1 MKKDFFKDPKI
12 KFPAYEP
19 WISDDDKKIVN
30 KALSQSMLTL
40 GPQLEKFE
48 TDFCKYSKAKY
59 AIAVSNCTA
68 ALHLSLMALGI
79 KQGDE
84 VIIPDLTFVADA
96 NAVLACNAKPVIVD
110 VNKEN
115 FFLSI
120 SNLKKN
126 ITKKTKAIIPVHI
139 YGQVCN
145 INEILDVAKDNNLK
159 VIEDCA
165 HAVGTFHKS
174 KHVGTLG
181 STGCFSFY
189 PTKNITTAEGG
200 MVITNSKQI
209 AEKVRQLRSH
219 GMTKSLK
226 NRYSGEYPWIFD
238 IMEPGYNYR
247 LDEIRAALGITQ
259 LKKIK
264 KINELRKKASL
275 YYHKN
280 LQNIPGIIL
289 PDMVSDKSH
298 SYHLYTI
305 RVKSPYRLSRN
316 QLFKKLKDAGIRTT
330 VYWMPIHMYTAYR
343 KFTSTSN
350 IKNTSKIYEEILALP
365 LFPNIT
371 LKHQNKVISC
381 IKKFGDKNER

>member
-1 MKKDFFKDPKI
+1 MKKDFFKDSKI

-19 WISDDDKKIVN
+19 WISKEDEKIIN
-30 KALSQSMLTL
+30 KTLKQSMLTL

-48 TDFCKYSKAKY
+48 SDFCKYSKAKY

-79 KQGDE
+79 KENDE

-96 NAVLACNAKPVIVD
+96 NAVLACNAKPVVADI
-110 VNKEN
+110 NKEN

-120 SNLKKN
+120 SNVKKN

-145 INEILDVAKDNNLK
+145 IDEILDLAKDNNLK
-159 VIEDCA
+159 VVEDCA

-200 MVITNSKQI
+200 MVTTNSKEI

-226 NRYSGEYPWIFD
+226 SRYSSEYPWVFD
-238 IMEPGYNYR
+238 IVEPGYNYR

-259 LKKIK
+259 LKRIK

-289 PDMVSDKSH
+289 PDMVNDKSH

-305 RVKSPYRLSRN
+305 RVTKPYKFSRN
-316 QLFKKLKDAGIRTT
+316 QLYKKLKDNGIRTT
-330 VYWMPIHMYTAYR
+330 VYWMPIHEYAAYR
-343 KFTSTSN
+343 KFAKKSS
-350 IKNTSKIYEEILALP
+350 IVNTVNTYDEILALP
-365 LFPNIT
+365 LFPNISK
-371 LKHQNKVISC
+371 KHQDAVIKVMRSS
-381 IKKFGDKNER
+381 

>member
-1 MKKDFFKDPKI
+1 MKKDFFEDKKI

-19 WISDDDKKIVN
+19 WISDEDKKIV
-30 KALSQSMLTL
+30 KKTLTQSMLTL

-48 TDFCKYSKAKY
+48 NDFCKYSKAKY
-59 AIAVSNCTA
+59 AVAVSNCTA

-79 KQGDE
+79 KKDDE

-96 NAVLACNAKPVIVD
+96 NAILACNAKPVIVD
-110 VNKEN
+110 INKEN

-120 SNLKKN
+120 SNIKKN

-145 INEILDVAKDNNLK
+145 IDEILDIAKDNNLK

-181 STGCFSFY
+181 NTGCFSFY

-200 MVITNSKQI
+200 MVITNSEKI
-209 AEKVRQLRSH
+209 AEKVRQLRNH

-226 NRYSGEYPWIFD
+226 SRYSSEYPWIFD
-238 IMEPGYNYR
+238 IKQPGYNYR

-259 LKKIK
+259 LKRIK
-264 KINELRKKASL
+264 KINELRKKASS
-275 YYHKN
+275 YYNKN

-289 PDMVSDKSH
+289 PDMVNDKTH

-305 RVKSPYRLSRN
+305 RVTKLYKLSRN
-316 QLFKKLKDAGIRTT
+316 QLFKKLKDNGIRTT
-330 VYWMPIHMYTAYR
+330 VYWMPIHKYTAYR
-343 KFTSTSN
+343 KFVKTSN
-350 IKNTSKIYEEILALP
+350 ILNTTKIYDEILALP
-365 LFPNIT
+365 LFPSISK
-371 LKHQNKVISC
+371 KHQDAVIKVIKSV
-381 IKKFGDKNER
+381 KN

>member
-1 MKKDFFKDPKI
+1 MKKDFFEDKKI

-19 WISDDDKKIVN
+19 WISDEDKKIV
-30 KALSQSMLTL
+30 KKTLSQSMLTL

-48 TDFCKYSKAKY
+48 NNFCKYSKAKY
-59 AIAVSNCTA
+59 AVAVSNCTA

-79 KQGDE
+79 KKDDE

-96 NAVLACNAKPVIVD
+96 NAILACNAKPVIVD
-110 VNKEN
+110 INKEN

-120 SNLKKN
+120 SNIKKN

-145 INEILDVAKDNNLK
+145 IEEILDVAKDNNLK

-181 STGCFSFY
+181 NTGCFSFY

-200 MVITNSKQI
+200 MVITNSEKI
-209 AEKVRQLRSH
+209 AVKVRQLRNH

-226 NRYSGEYPWIFD
+226 SRYSSEYPWIFD
-238 IMEPGYNYR
+238 IKQPGYNYR

-259 LKKIK
+259 LKRIK
-264 KINELRKKASL
+264 KINELRKKASS
-275 YYHKN
+275 YYNKN

-289 PDMVSDKSH
+289 PDMVNDKTH

-305 RVKSPYRLSRN
+305 RVTKPYKLSRN
-316 QLFKKLKDAGIRTT
+316 QLFKKLKDNGIRTT
-330 VYWMPIHMYTAYR
+330 VYWMPIHKYTAYR
-343 KFTSTSN
+343 KFVKTSN
-350 IKNTSKIYEEILALP
+350 ILNTTKIYDEILALP
-365 LFPNIT
+365 LFPNISK
-371 LKHQNKVISC
+371 KHQDAVIKVIKSV
-381 IKKFGDKNER
+381 KN

>member
-1 MKKDFFKDPKI
+1 MKKDFFKDSKI

-19 WISDDDKKIVN
+19 WISGDDKKIIN
-30 KALSQSMLTL
+30 KTLSQSMLTL

-48 TDFCKYSKAKY
+48 ASFCKYSKSKY
-59 AIAVSNCTA
+59 AVAVSNCTA

-79 KQGDE
+79 GKDDE

-96 NAVLACNAKPVIVD
+96 NAVLACNAKPVVADI
-110 VNKEN
+110 NKEN

-120 SNLKKN
+120 SNVKKN
-126 ITKKTKAIIPVHI
+126 ITKKPKAIIPVHI

-145 INEILDVAKDNNLK
+145 IEEILDLARDYNLK

-181 STGCFSFY
+181 NTGCFSFY

-200 MVITNSKQI
+200 MITTNSKKI

-226 NRYSGEYPWIFD
+226 SRYSSEYPWVFD
-238 IMEPGYNYR
+238 IVEPGYNYR
-247 LDEIRAALGITQ
+247 LDEIRSALGITQ
-259 LKKIK
+259 LKRIK
-264 KINELRKKASL
+264 KINDLRKKASL

-289 PDMVSDKSH
+289 PDMVNDNTH

-305 RVKSPYRLSRN
+305 RVTKPFKLSRN
-316 QLFKKLKDAGIRTT
+316 QLYKKLKDNGIRTT
-330 VYWMPIHMYTAYR
+330 VYWMPIHEYAAYR
-343 KFTSTSN
+343 KFAKKSN
-350 IKNTSKIYEEILALP
+350 VVNTAKIYDEILALP
-365 LFPNIT
+365 LFPNISK
-371 LKHQNKVISC
+371 KHQDAVIKVIKSY
-381 IKKFGDKNER
+381 

>member
-1 MKKDFFKDPKI
+1 MKKDFFEDKKI

-19 WISDDDKKIVN
+19 WISDEDKKIV
-30 KALSQSMLTL
+30 KKTLTQSMLTL

-48 TDFCKYSKAKY
+48 NDFCKYSKAKY
-59 AIAVSNCTA
+59 AVAVSNCTA

-79 KQGDE
+79 KKDDE

-96 NAVLACNAKPVIVD
+96 NAILACNAKPVIVD
-110 VNKEN
+110 INKEN

-120 SNLKKN
+120 SNIKKN

-145 INEILDVAKDNNLK
+145 IDEILDIAKDNNLK

-181 STGCFSFY
+181 NTGCFSFY

-200 MVITNSKQI
+200 MVITNSEKI
-209 AEKVRQLRSH
+209 AEKVRQLRNH

-226 NRYSGEYPWIFD
+226 SRYSSEYPWIFD
-238 IMEPGYNYR
+238 IKQPGYNYR

-259 LKKIK
+259 LKRIK
-264 KINELRKKASL
+264 KINELRKKASS
-275 YYHKN
+275 YYNKN

-289 PDMVSDKSH
+289 PDMVNDKTH

-305 RVKSPYRLSRN
+305 RVTKPYKLSRN
-316 QLFKKLKDAGIRTT
+316 QLFKKLKDNGIRTT
-330 VYWMPIHMYTAYR
+330 VYWMPIHKYTAYR
-343 KFTSTSN
+343 KFVKTSN
-350 IKNTSKIYEEILALP
+350 ILNTTKIYDEILALP
-365 LFPNIT
+365 LFPNISK
-371 LKHQNKVISC
+371 KHQDAVIKVIKSV
-381 IKKFGDKNER
+381 KN

>member
-1 MKKDFFKDPKI
+1 MKKDFFEDKKI

-19 WISDDDKKIVN
+19 WISDEDKKIV
-30 KALSQSMLTL
+30 KKTLTQSMLTL

-48 TDFCKYSKAKY
+48 NDFCKYSKAKY
-59 AIAVSNCTA
+59 AVAVSNCTA

-79 KQGDE
+79 KKDDE

-96 NAVLACNAKPVIVD
+96 NAILACNAKPVIAD
-110 VNKEN
+110 INKEN

-120 SNLKKN
+120 SNIKKN

-145 INEILDVAKDNNLK
+145 IEEILDVAKDNNLK

-181 STGCFSFY
+181 NTGCFSFY

-200 MVITNSKQI
+200 MVITNSEKI
-209 AEKVRQLRSH
+209 AEKVRHLRNH

-226 NRYSGEYPWIFD
+226 SRYSSEYPWIFD
-238 IMEPGYNYR
+238 IKQPGYNYR

-259 LKKIK
+259 LKRIK
-264 KINELRKKASL
+264 KINELRKKASS
-275 YYHKN
+275 YYNKN

-289 PDMVSDKSH
+289 PDMVNDKTH

-305 RVKSPYRLSRN
+305 RVTKLYKLSRN
-316 QLFKKLKDAGIRTT
+316 QLFKKLKDNGIRTT
-330 VYWMPIHMYTAYR
+330 VYWMPIHKYTAYR
-343 KFTSTSN
+343 KFVKTSN
-350 IKNTSKIYEEILALP
+350 ILNTTKIYDEILALP
-365 LFPNIT
+365 LFPNISK
-371 LKHQNKVISC
+371 KHQDAVIKVIKSV
-381 IKKFGDKNER
+381 KN

>member
-1 MKKDFFKDPKI
+1 MKKDFFEDKKI

-19 WISDDDKKIVN
+19 WISDEDKKIV
-30 KALSQSMLTL
+30 KKTLTQSMLTL

-48 TDFCKYSKAKY
+48 NDFCKYSKAKY
-59 AIAVSNCTA
+59 AVAVSNCTA

-79 KQGDE
+79 KKDDE

-96 NAVLACNAKPVIVD
+96 NAILACNAKPVIVD
-110 VNKEN
+110 INKEN

-120 SNLKKN
+120 SNIKKN

-145 INEILDVAKDNNLK
+145 IEEILDIAKDNNLK

-181 STGCFSFY
+181 NTGCFSFY

-200 MVITNSKQI
+200 MVITNSEKI
-209 AEKVRQLRSH
+209 AEKVRQLRNH

-226 NRYSGEYPWIFD
+226 SRYSSEYPWIFD
-238 IMEPGYNYR
+238 IKQSGYNYR

-259 LKKIK
+259 LKRIK
-264 KINELRKKASL
+264 KINELRKKASS
-275 YYHKN
+275 YYNKN

-289 PDMVSDKSH
+289 PDMVNDKTH

-305 RVKSPYRLSRN
+305 RVTKLYKLSRN
-316 QLFKKLKDAGIRTT
+316 QLFKKLKDNGIRTT
-330 VYWMPIHMYTAYR
+330 VYWMPIHKYTAYR
-343 KFTSTSN
+343 KFVKTSN
-350 IKNTSKIYEEILALP
+350 ILNTTKIYDEILALP
-365 LFPNIT
+365 LFPNISK
-371 LKHQNKVISC
+371 KHQDAVIKVIKSV
-381 IKKFGDKNER
+381 KN

>member
-1 MKKDFFKDPKI
+1 MKKDFFKDSKI

-19 WISDDDKKIVN
+19 WISKNDKKIVD

-48 TDFCKYSKAKY
+48 SDFCKYSNSKY

-79 KQGDE
+79 KKNDE

-96 NAVLACNAKPVIVD
+96 NAILACNAKPVITD
-110 VNKEN
+110 INKEN

-120 SNLKKN
+120 SNIKKN

-145 INEILDVAKDNNLK
+145 IDEILDVAKDNNLK

-219 GMTKSLK
+219 GMTKSLQ
-226 NRYSGEYPWIFD
+226 NRYSSEYPWIFD
-238 IMEPGYNYR
+238 ILQPGYNYR

-259 LKKIK
+259 LKRIK
-264 KINELRKKASL
+264 KINDLRKKAST

-289 PDMVSDKSH
+289 PDMVNDRTH

-305 RVKSPYRLSRN
+305 RVTNPYKLSRN
-316 QLFKKLKDAGIRTT
+316 QLFKKLKNNGIRTT
-330 VYWMPIHMYTAYR
+330 VYWMPIHKYTAYQ
-343 KFTSTSN
+343 KFAKKSN
-350 IKNTSKIYEEILALP
+350 VINTTKIYDEILALP
-365 LFPNIT
+365 LFPNIS
-371 LKHQNKVISC
+371 KIHQDSVIKVIKSS
-381 IKKFGDKNER
+381 

>member
-1 MKKDFFKDPKI
+1 MKKDFFKDSKI

-19 WISDDDKKIVN
+19 WISKEDEKIIDKTLK
-30 KALSQSMLTL
+30 QSMLTL

-48 TDFCKYSKAKY
+48 SDFCKYSKSKY
-59 AIAVSNCTA
+59 AVAVSNCTA

-79 KQGDE
+79 KENDE

-96 NAVLACNAKPVIVD
+96 NAVLACNAKPVVADI
-110 VNKEN
+110 NKEN

-120 SNLKKN
+120 SNVKKN
-126 ITKKTKAIIPVHI
+126 ITKRTKAIIPVHI

-145 INEILDVAKDNNLK
+145 IEEIMDLAKDNNLK
-159 VIEDCA
+159 VVEDCA
-165 HAVGTFHKS
+165 HAVGTFYKS

-200 MVITNSKQI
+200 MVTTNSKEI

-226 NRYSGEYPWIFD
+226 SRYSSEYPWVFD
-238 IMEPGYNYR
+238 IVEPGYNYR
-247 LDEIRAALGITQ
+247 LDEIRSALGISQ
-259 LKKIK
+259 LKRIK

-275 YYHKN
+275 YYDKN
-280 LQNIPGIIL
+280 LQNISGIIL
-289 PDMVSDKSH
+289 PDMVNDKSH

-305 RVKSPYRLSRN
+305 RVTKSFKLSRN
-316 QLFKKLKDAGIRTT
+316 QLYKKLKDNGIRTT
-330 VYWMPIHMYTAYR
+330 VYWMPIHEYAAYR
-343 KFTSTSN
+343 KFAKKSS
-350 IKNTSKIYEEILALP
+350 IVNTAKIYDEILALP
-365 LFPNIT
+365 LFPNISK
-371 LKHQNKVISC
+371 KHQDAVIKVIKSV
-381 IKKFGDKNER
+381 

>member
-1 MKKDFFKDPKI
+1 MKKDFFEDKKI

-19 WISDDDKKIVN
+19 WISDEDKKIVE
-30 KALSQSMLTL
+30 KTLTQSMLTL

-48 TDFCKYSKAKY
+48 NDFCKYSKAKY
-59 AIAVSNCTA
+59 AVAVSNCTA

-79 KQGDE
+79 KKDDE

-96 NAVLACNAKPVIVD
+96 NAILACNAKPVIVD
-110 VNKEN
+110 INKEN

-120 SNLKKN
+120 SNIKKN

-145 INEILDVAKDNNLK
+145 IEEILDVAKDNNLK

-181 STGCFSFY
+181 NTGCFSFY

-200 MVITNSKQI
+200 MVITNSEKI
-209 AEKVRQLRSH
+209 AEKVRQLRNH

-226 NRYSGEYPWIFD
+226 SRYSSEYPWIFD
-238 IMEPGYNYR
+238 IKQPGYNYR

-259 LKKIK
+259 LKRIK
-264 KINELRKKASL
+264 KINELRKKASS
-275 YYHKN
+275 YYNKN

-289 PDMVSDKSH
+289 PDIVNDKTH

-305 RVKSPYRLSRN
+305 RVTKPYKLSRN
-316 QLFKKLKDAGIRTT
+316 QLFKKLKDNGIRTT
-330 VYWMPIHMYTAYR
+330 VYWMPIHKYTAYR
-343 KFTSTSN
+343 KFVKTSN
-350 IKNTSKIYEEILALP
+350 ILNTIKIYDEILALP
-365 LFPNIT
+365 LFPNISK
-371 LKHQNKVISC
+371 KHQDAVIKVIKSV
-381 IKKFGDKNER
+381 KN

>member
-1 MKKDFFKDPKI
+1 MKKDFFEDKKI

-19 WISDDDKKIVN
+19 WISDEDKKIV
-30 KALSQSMLTL
+30 KKTLSQSMLTL

-48 TDFCKYSKAKY
+48 NDFCKYSKAKY
-59 AIAVSNCTA
+59 AVAVSNCTA

-79 KQGDE
+79 KKDDE

-96 NAVLACNAKPVIVD
+96 NAILACNAKPVIVD
-110 VNKEN
+110 INKEN

-120 SNLKKN
+120 SNIKKN

-145 INEILDVAKDNNLK
+145 IEDILDVAKNNNLK

-181 STGCFSFY
+181 NTGCFSFY

-200 MVITNSKQI
+200 MVITNSEKI
-209 AEKVRQLRSH
+209 AEKVRQLRNH

-226 NRYSGEYPWIFD
+226 SRYSSEYPWIFD
-238 IMEPGYNYR
+238 IKQSGYNYR

-259 LKKIK
+259 LKRIK
-264 KINELRKKASL
+264 KINELRKKASS
-275 YYHKN
+275 YYNKN

-289 PDMVSDKSH
+289 PDMVNDKTH

-305 RVKSPYRLSRN
+305 RVTKPYKLSRN
-316 QLFKKLKDAGIRTT
+316 QLFKKLKDNGIRTT
-330 VYWMPIHMYTAYR
+330 VYWMPIHKYTAYR
-343 KFTSTSN
+343 KFVKTSN
-350 IKNTSKIYEEILALP
+350 ILNTTKIYDEILALP
-365 LFPNIT
+365 LFPNISK
-371 LKHQNKVISC
+371 KHQDAVIKVIKSV
-381 IKKFGDKNER
+381 KN

>member
-1 MKKDFFKDPKI
+1 MKKDFFKDSKI

-19 WISDDDKKIVN
+19 WISKQDEKIIS
-30 KALSQSMLTL
+30 KTLKQSMLTL

-48 TDFCKYSKAKY
+48 ADFCKYSKAKY

-68 ALHLSLMALGI
+68 ALHLSLKALGI
-79 KQGDE
+79 KENDE

-96 NAVLACNAKPVIVD
+96 NAVLACNAKPIVAD
-110 VNKEN
+110 INKEN

-120 SNLKKN
+120 SNVKKN
-126 ITKKTKAIIPVHI
+126 ITKRTKAIIPVHI

-145 INEILDVAKDNNLK
+145 IEEVLDLAKDNNLK

-174 KHVGTLG
+174 KHVGTIG
-181 STGCFSFY
+181 NTGCFSFY

-200 MVITNSKQI
+200 MVTTNSKEI
-209 AEKVRQLRSH
+209 AEKIRQLRSH

-226 NRYSGEYPWIFD
+226 SRYSSEYPWIFD
-238 IMEPGYNYR
+238 IVEPGYNYR

-259 LKKIK
+259 LKRIK

-280 LQNIPGIIL
+280 LQNIPGVIL
-289 PDMVSDKSH
+289 PDMVTDRSH

-305 RVKSPYRLSRN
+305 RVTKPFKLSRN
-316 QLFKKLKDAGIRTT
+316 QLYKKLKDNGIRTT
-330 VYWMPIHMYTAYR
+330 VYWMPIHEYAAYR
-343 KFTSTSN
+343 KFSKKSN
-350 IKNTSKIYEEILALP
+350 VVNTAKIYDEILALP
-365 LFPNIT
+365 LFPNISK
-371 LKHQNKVISC
+371 KHQDAVIKVIKS
-381 IKKFGDKNER
+381 F

>member
-1 MKKDFFKDPKI
+1 MKKDFFKDSKI

-19 WISDDDKKIVN
+19 WISKDDKKIVN
-30 KALSQSMLTL
+30 KTLSQSMLTL

-48 TDFCKYSKAKY
+48 SDFCKYSNSKY

-79 KQGDE
+79 KKNDE
-84 VIIPDLTFVADA
+84 VIMPDLTFVADA
-96 NAVLACNAKPVIVD
+96 NAVLACNAKPVIAD
-110 VNKEN
+110 INKEN

-120 SNLKKN
+120 SNIKKN

-145 INEILDVAKDNNLK
+145 IDEILDIAKDNNLK

-219 GMTKSLK
+219 GMTKSLQ
-226 NRYSGEYPWIFD
+226 NRYSSEYPWIFD
-238 IMEPGYNYR
+238 IIHPGYNYR

-259 LKKIK
+259 LKRIK

-275 YYHKN
+275 YYFKN

-289 PDMVSDKSH
+289 PDMVNDKTH

-305 RVKSPYRLSRN
+305 RVTNPYKLSRN
-316 QLFKKLKDAGIRTT
+316 QLFKKLKNNGIRTT
-330 VYWMPIHMYTAYR
+330 VYWMPIHKYTAYQ
-343 KFTSTSN
+343 KFAKKSN
-350 IKNTSKIYEEILALP
+350 VVNTTKIYDEILALP
-365 LFPNIT
+365 LFPNIS
-371 LKHQNKVISC
+371 KIHQDSVIKVIKSS
-381 IKKFGDKNER
+381 

>member
-1 MKKDFFKDPKI
+1 MKKDFFEDKKI

-19 WISDDDKKIVN
+19 WISDEDKKIV
-30 KALSQSMLTL
+30 KKTLTQSMLTL

-48 TDFCKYSKAKY
+48 NNFCKYSKAKY
-59 AIAVSNCTA
+59 AVAVSNCTA

-79 KQGDE
+79 KKDDE

-96 NAVLACNAKPVIVD
+96 NAILACNAKPVIVD
-110 VNKEN
+110 INKEN

-120 SNLKKN
+120 SNIKKN

-145 INEILDVAKDNNLK
+145 IEEILDIAKDNNLK

-181 STGCFSFY
+181 NTGCFSFY

-200 MVITNSKQI
+200 MVITNSEKI
-209 AEKVRQLRSH
+209 AEKVRQLRNH

-226 NRYSGEYPWIFD
+226 SRYSSEYPWIFD
-238 IMEPGYNYR
+238 IKQPGYNYR

-259 LKKIK
+259 LKRIK
-264 KINELRKKASL
+264 KINELRKKASS
-275 YYHKN
+275 YYNKN

-289 PDMVSDKSH
+289 PDMVNDKTH

-305 RVKSPYRLSRN
+305 RVTKLYKLSRN
-316 QLFKKLKDAGIRTT
+316 QLFKKLKDGGIRTT
-330 VYWMPIHMYTAYR
+330 VYWMPIHKYTAYR
-343 KFTSTSN
+343 KFVKTSN
-350 IKNTSKIYEEILALP
+350 ILNTTKIYDEILALP
-365 LFPNIT
+365 LFPNISK
-371 LKHQNKVISC
+371 KHQDAVIKVIKSV
-381 IKKFGDKNER
+381 KN

>member
-1 MKKDFFKDPKI
+1 MKKDFFEDKKI

-19 WISDDDKKIVN
+19 WISDEDKKIVE
-30 KALSQSMLTL
+30 KTLTQSMLTL

-48 TDFCKYSKAKY
+48 NDFCKYSKAKY
-59 AIAVSNCTA
+59 AVAVSNCTA

-79 KQGDE
+79 KKDDE

-96 NAVLACNAKPVIVD
+96 NAILACNAKPVIVD
-110 VNKEN
+110 INKEN

-120 SNLKKN
+120 SNIKKN

-145 INEILDVAKDNNLK
+145 IEEILDVAKDNNLK

-181 STGCFSFY
+181 NTGCFSFY

-200 MVITNSKQI
+200 MVITNSEKI
-209 AEKVRQLRSH
+209 AEKVRQLRNH

-226 NRYSGEYPWIFD
+226 SRYSSEYPWIFD
-238 IMEPGYNYR
+238 IKQPGYNYR

-259 LKKIK
+259 LKRIK
-264 KINELRKKASL
+264 KINELRKKASS
-275 YYHKN
+275 YYNKN

-289 PDMVSDKSH
+289 PDMVNDKTH

-305 RVKSPYRLSRN
+305 RVTKPYKLSRN
-316 QLFKKLKDAGIRTT
+316 QLFKKLKDNGIRTT
-330 VYWMPIHMYTAYR
+330 VYWMPIHKYTAYR
-343 KFTSTSN
+343 KFVKTSN
-350 IKNTSKIYEEILALP
+350 TLNTTKIYDEILALP
-365 LFPNIT
+365 LFPNISK
-371 LKHQNKVISC
+371 KHQDAVIKVIKSV
-381 IKKFGDKNER
+381 KN

>member
-1 MKKDFFKDPKI
+1 MKKDFFKDSKI

-19 WISDDDKKIVN
+19 WISKEDEKIIN
-30 KALSQSMLTL
+30 KTLKQSMLTL

-48 TDFCKYSKAKY
+48 SDFCRYSKAKY

-68 ALHLSLMALGI
+68 ALHLSLMALGL
-79 KQGDE
+79 KENDE

-96 NAVLACNAKPVIVD
+96 NAVLACNAKPVVADI
-110 VNKEN
+110 NKEN

-120 SNLKKN
+120 SSVKKN

-145 INEILDVAKDNNLK
+145 IDEILDLAKDNNLK
-159 VIEDCA
+159 VVEDCA

-200 MVITNSKQI
+200 MVTTNSKEI

-226 NRYSGEYPWIFD
+226 SRYSSEYPWVFD
-238 IMEPGYNYR
+238 IVEPGYNYR
-247 LDEIRAALGITQ
+247 LDEIRSALGVTQ
-259 LKKIK
+259 LKRIK
-264 KINELRKKASL
+264 KINQLRKKASL

-289 PDMVSDKSH
+289 PDMVDDQSH

-305 RVKSPYRLSRN
+305 RVTKPYKLSRN
-316 QLFKKLKDAGIRTT
+316 KLYKKLKDNGIRTT
-330 VYWMPIHMYTAYR
+330 VYWMPIHEYAAYS
-343 KFTSTSN
+343 KFAKKSS
-350 IKNTSKIYEEILALP
+350 IVNTTKTYDEILALP
-365 LFPNIT
+365 LFPNISK
-371 LKHQNKVISC
+371 KHQDAVIRV
-381 IKKFGDKNER
+381 IKSFKID

>member
-1 MKKDFFKDPKI
+1 MKKDFFEDKKI

-19 WISDDDKKIVN
+19 WISDEDKKIV
-30 KALSQSMLTL
+30 KKTLTQSMLTL

-48 TDFCKYSKAKY
+48 NDFCKYSKAKY
-59 AIAVSNCTA
+59 AVAVSNCTA

-79 KQGDE
+79 KKDDE

-96 NAVLACNAKPVIVD
+96 NAILACNAKPVIVD
-110 VNKEN
+110 INKEN

-120 SNLKKN
+120 SNIKKN

-145 INEILDVAKDNNLK
+145 IEDILDVAKDNNLK

-181 STGCFSFY
+181 NTGCFSFY

-200 MVITNSKQI
+200 MVITNSEKI
-209 AEKVRQLRSH
+209 AEKVRQLRNH

-226 NRYSGEYPWIFD
+226 SRYSSEYPWIFD
-238 IMEPGYNYR
+238 IKQPGYNYR

-259 LKKIK
+259 LKRIK
-264 KINELRKKASL
+264 KINELRKKASS
-275 YYHKN
+275 YYNKN

-289 PDMVSDKSH
+289 PDMVNDKTH

-305 RVKSPYRLSRN
+305 RVRKPYKLSRN
-316 QLFKKLKDAGIRTT
+316 QLFKKLKDNGIRTT
-330 VYWMPIHMYTAYR
+330 VYWMPIHKYTAYR
-343 KFTSTSN
+343 KFVKTSN
-350 IKNTSKIYEEILALP
+350 TLNTAKIYDEILALP
-365 LFPNIT
+365 LFPNISK
-371 LKHQNKVISC
+371 KHQDAVIKVIKSV
-381 IKKFGDKNER
+381 KN

>member
-1 MKKDFFKDPKI
+1 MKKDFFEDKKI

-19 WISDDDKKIVN
+19 WISDEDKKIV
-30 KALSQSMLTL
+30 KKTLTQSMLTL

-48 TDFCKYSKAKY
+48 NDFCKYSKAKY
-59 AIAVSNCTA
+59 AVAVSNCTA

-79 KQGDE
+79 KKDDE

-96 NAVLACNAKPVIVD
+96 NAILACNAKPVIVD
-110 VNKEN
+110 INKEN

-120 SNLKKN
+120 SNIKKN

-145 INEILDVAKDNNLK
+145 IEDILDVAKDNNLK

-181 STGCFSFY
+181 NTGCFSFY

-200 MVITNSKQI
+200 MVITNSEKI
-209 AEKVRQLRSH
+209 AEKVRQLRNH

-226 NRYSGEYPWIFD
+226 SRYSSEYPWIFD
-238 IMEPGYNYR
+238 IKQSGYNYR

-259 LKKIK
+259 LKRIK
-264 KINELRKKASL
+264 KINELRKKASS
-275 YYHKN
+275 YYNKN

-289 PDMVSDKSH
+289 PDMVNDKTH

-305 RVKSPYRLSRN
+305 RVTKPYKLSRN
-316 QLFKKLKDAGIRTT
+316 QLFKKLKDNGIRTT
-330 VYWMPIHMYTAYR
+330 VYWMPIHKYTAYR
-343 KFTSTSN
+343 KFVKTSN
-350 IKNTSKIYEEILALP
+350 TLNTTKIYDEILALP
-365 LFPNIT
+365 LFPNISK
-371 LKHQNKVISC
+371 KHQDAVIKVIKSV
-381 IKKFGDKNER
+381 KN

>member
-1 MKKDFFKDPKI
+1 MKKDFFEDKKI

-19 WISDDDKKIVN
+19 WISDEDKKIV
-30 KALSQSMLTL
+30 KKTLTQSMLTL

-48 TDFCKYSKAKY
+48 NDFCKYSKAKY
-59 AIAVSNCTA
+59 AVAVSNCTA

-79 KQGDE
+79 KKDDE

-96 NAVLACNAKPVIVD
+96 NAILACNAKPVIVD
-110 VNKEN
+110 INKEN

-120 SNLKKN
+120 SNIKKN

-145 INEILDVAKDNNLK
+145 IEEILDVAKDNNLK

-181 STGCFSFY
+181 NTGCFSFY

-200 MVITNSKQI
+200 MVITNSEKI
-209 AEKVRQLRSH
+209 AEKVRQLRNH

-226 NRYSGEYPWIFD
+226 SRYSSEYPWIFD
-238 IMEPGYNYR
+238 IKQPGYNYR

-259 LKKIK
+259 LKRIK
-264 KINELRKKASL
+264 KINELRKKASS
-275 YYHKN
+275 YYNKN

-289 PDMVSDKSH
+289 PDMVNDKTH

-305 RVKSPYRLSRN
+305 RVTKLYKLSRN
-316 QLFKKLKDAGIRTT
+316 QLFKKLKDGGIRTT
-330 VYWMPIHMYTAYR
+330 VYWMPIHKYTAYR
-343 KFTSTSN
+343 KFVKTSN
-350 IKNTSKIYEEILALP
+350 ILNTTKIYDEILALP
-365 LFPNIT
+365 LFPNISK
-371 LKHQNKVISC
+371 KHQDAVIKVIKSV
-381 IKKFGDKNER
+381 KN

>member
-1 MKKDFFKDPKI
+1 MKKDFFKDAKI

-19 WISDDDKKIVN
+19 WISNEDKKIIN
-30 KALSQSMLTL
+30 KTLNQSMLTL

-48 TDFCKYSKAKY
+48 SDFCKYSNAKY

-79 KQGDE
+79 KKDDE

-96 NAVLACNAKPVIVD
+96 NAILACNAKPIIAD
-110 VNKEN
+110 INKEN

-120 SNLKKN
+120 SNIKKN

-145 INEILDVAKDNNLK
+145 IDEIMDVAKDNNLK

-174 KHVGTLG
+174 KHVGNLG
-181 STGCFSFY
+181 NTGCFSFY

-200 MVITNSKQI
+200 MVITNSEKI
-209 AEKVRQLRSH
+209 AKKVRQLRSH

-226 NRYSGEYPWIFD
+226 NRYSSEYPWVFD
-238 IMEPGYNYR
+238 ILEPGYNYR

-259 LKKIK
+259 LKRIK
-264 KINELRKKASL
+264 KINELRKNASL
-275 YYHKN
+275 YYFKN

-289 PDMVSDKSH
+289 PDMVNDKTH

-305 RVKSPYRLSRN
+305 RVTKPYKLSRN
-316 QLFKKLKDAGIRTT
+316 QLFKKLKDNGIRTT
-330 VYWMPIHMYTAYR
+330 VYWMPIHKYTAYQ
-343 KFTSTSN
+343 KFAKKSN
-350 IKNTSKIYEEILALP
+350 VINTTKIYDEILALP
-365 LFPNIT
+365 LFPNISKT
-371 LKHQNKVISC
+371 HQDNVIKVIKLS
-381 IKKFGDKNER
+381 

>member
-1 MKKDFFKDPKI
+1 MKKDFFEDKKI

-19 WISDDDKKIVN
+19 WISDEDKKIV
-30 KALSQSMLTL
+30 KKTLTQSMLTL

-48 TDFCKYSKAKY
+48 NNFCKYSKAKY
-59 AIAVSNCTA
+59 AVAVSNCTA

-79 KQGDE
+79 KKDDE

-96 NAVLACNAKPVIVD
+96 NAILACNAKPVIVD
-110 VNKEN
+110 INKEN

-120 SNLKKN
+120 SNIKKN

-145 INEILDVAKDNNLK
+145 IEEILDVAKDNNLK

-181 STGCFSFY
+181 NTGCFSFY

-200 MVITNSKQI
+200 MVITNSEKI
-209 AEKVRQLRSH
+209 AEKVRQLRNH

-226 NRYSGEYPWIFD
+226 SRYSSEYPWIFD
-238 IMEPGYNYR
+238 IKQSGYNYR

-259 LKKIK
+259 LKRIK
-264 KINELRKKASL
+264 KINELRKKASS
-275 YYHKN
+275 YYNKN

-289 PDMVSDKSH
+289 PDMVNDKTH

-305 RVKSPYRLSRN
+305 RVTKPYKLSRN
-316 QLFKKLKDAGIRTT
+316 QLFKKLKDNGIRTT
-330 VYWMPIHMYTAYR
+330 VYWMPIHKYTAYR
-343 KFTSTSN
+343 KFVITSN
-350 IKNTSKIYEEILALP
+350 ILNTIKIYDEILALP
-365 LFPNIT
+365 LFPNISK
-371 LKHQNKVISC
+371 KHQDVVIKVIKSV
-381 IKKFGDKNER
+381 KN

>member
-1 MKKDFFKDPKI
+1 MKKDFFEDKKI

-19 WISDDDKKIVN
+19 WISDEDKKIV
-30 KALSQSMLTL
+30 KKTLSQSMLTL

-48 TDFCKYSKAKY
+48 NDFCKYSKAKY
-59 AIAVSNCTA
+59 AVAVSNCTA

-79 KQGDE
+79 KKDDE

-96 NAVLACNAKPVIVD
+96 NAILACNAKPVIVD
-110 VNKEN
+110 INKEN

-120 SNLKKN
+120 SNIKKN

-145 INEILDVAKDNNLK
+145 IEDILDVAKDNNLK

-181 STGCFSFY
+181 NTGCFSFY

-200 MVITNSKQI
+200 MVITNSEKI
-209 AEKVRQLRSH
+209 AEKVRQLRNH

-226 NRYSGEYPWIFD
+226 SRYSSEYPWIFD
-238 IMEPGYNYR
+238 IKQSGYNYR

-259 LKKIK
+259 LKRIK
-264 KINELRKKASL
+264 KINELRKKASS
-275 YYHKN
+275 YYNKN

-289 PDMVSDKSH
+289 PDMVNDKTH

-305 RVKSPYRLSRN
+305 RVTKPYKLSRN
-316 QLFKKLKDAGIRTT
+316 QLFKKLKDNGIRTT
-330 VYWMPIHMYTAYR
+330 VYWMPIHKYTAYR
-343 KFTSTSN
+343 KFVKTSN
-350 IKNTSKIYEEILALP
+350 TLNTTKIYDEILALP
-365 LFPNIT
+365 LFPNISK
-371 LKHQNKVISC
+371 KHQDAVIKVIKSV
-381 IKKFGDKNER
+381 KN